1 MAMRLLYAKRYTK
14 KGKNI
19 MKKIITPIV
28 AGTLLLST
36 NALAAEIKSVVMSD
50 FDNSILTVSG
60 TVADG
65 EKNVSVVLVK
75 KGNKLSEGISDGS
88 TASVQIAKI
97 NGSDFV
103 SEFQFLGD
111 EGTYEIYASNSEK
124 PFEFEY
130 VQKADVLKFVESLG
144 KREVAQND
152 IVPSLGKYGGN
163 IGVDISFA
171 NDEKTKSY
179 LAKSVWDNYTVIAE
193 NGIEGVKTVVL
204 RAKAEL
210 EFMQKLQKAAVASAV
225 NNLLVEYEKT
235 AGIDL
240 SSYNNLTDIQKSKV
254 ATRFVESIYSDMNK
268 FREDFKKAV
277 EDAPK
282 DGSDGN
288 KGNTGGN
295 KGGSSGGSS
304 GGSLN
309 PTNDT
314 VPSTIK
320 NPENNDEEKDDILFR
335 FPDIKDFSWAWESVS
350 YLVNNNIINGVSENE
365 FKPSGNVT
373 REQFAKI
380 ITLAFNKY
388 NPELRTNF
396 ADADADA
403 WYSSYVESAKVS
415 GYMRGVRDDTFGVGA
430 SIKREDICV
439 AIYRAAKENGYTF
452 ANPKTDFTDFEE
464 VSDYAKEA
472 VSMLAGEGIINGM
485 GDGSFAPKKETTRA
499 QAAKLMYAVIGGKN

>member
-36 NALAAEIKSVVMSD
+36 NAFAAEIKSVVMSD
-50 FDNSILTVSG
+50 FDNSIMTVSG

-65 EKNVSVVLVK
+65 EKNVSVVLIK

-152 IVPSLGKYGGN
+152 IVPSLEKYGGS

-179 LAKSVWDNYTVIAE
+179 LAKSVWDNYTVIAKS
-193 NGIEGVKTVVL
+193 GIEGVKTVVL
-204 RAKAEL
+204 HAKAEL

-240 SSYNNLTDIQKSKV
+240 SSYNNLTDIQKSKA
-254 ATRFVESIYSDMNK
+254 ATKFVESSYSDMNK

-277 EDAPK
+277 EDAK
-282 DGSDGN
+282 KGSGSN
-288 KGNTGGN
+288 GNTGGN
-295 KGGSSGGSS
+295 TGGSSGGSS

-320 NPENNDEEKDDILFR
+320 NPENNDEEKDDIIFR

-365 FKPSGNVT
+365 FNPAGNVT

-388 NPELRTNF
+388 NPDLRASFT
-396 ADADADA
+396 DADADA
-403 WYSSYVESAKVS
+403 WYSPYVESAKVS
-415 GYMRGVRDDTFGVGA
+415 GYMKGVRDDTFGIGT